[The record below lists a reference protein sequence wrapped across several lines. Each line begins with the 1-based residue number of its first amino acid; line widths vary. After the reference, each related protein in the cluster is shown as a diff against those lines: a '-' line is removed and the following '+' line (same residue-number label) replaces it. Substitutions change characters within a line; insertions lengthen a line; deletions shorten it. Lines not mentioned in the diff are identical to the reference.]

1 MSKVDS
7 VRPVV
12 SPVSS
17 IKHDNKCA
25 AIPDAH
31 RVRIGGLG
39 SLMVGIHGRGAPI
52 RMSSALQRTSK
63 VKNSSAILW
72 KIHDYSVSL
81 QSSIADTSLK
91 RHWPNGPDSLS
102 VGWRYD
108 ISGTNNSISYLF
120 RDS

>member
-63 VKNSSAILW
+63 VKIVPQFFGRFMIIPYLCNQ
-72 KIHDYSVSL
+72 VSP
-81 QSSIADTSLK
+81 I
-91 RHWPNGPDSLS
+91 R
-102 VGWRYD
+102 R
-108 ISGTNNSISYLF
+108 
-120 RDS
+120 

>member
-12 SPVSS
+12 RPVSS

-25 AIPDAH
+25 AIPDSAH

-63 VKNSSAILW
+63 VKNIPQ
-72 KIHDYSVSL
+72 IFGRFR
-81 QSSIADTSLK
+81 I
-91 RHWPNGPDSLS
+91 
-102 VGWRYD
+102 
-108 ISGTNNSISYLF
+108 ISYLCT
-120 RDS
+120 RSPIRR